1 MVNISNL
8 IFKILELAILI
19 FLIYIKKDDLEEV
32 YGEEFNKK
40 YPNNLNKF
48 LYVFI
53 LFLCLLFFTLRGIDS
68 WLYNAFTNL
77 ILMLISIIFLLKS
90 KEYIKSVKLR
100 KYAIKELLLSA
111 IIIIVI
117 LKYFLIEAF
126 SKII

>member
-8 IFKILELAILI
+8 IFKILELAIFI

-53 LFLCLLFFTLRGIDS
+53 LFLCLLFFILRGIDS

-77 ILMLISIIFLLKS
+77 ILMLISMIFLLKS
-90 KEYIKSVKLR
+90 KEYMKSVKLR

>member
-8 IFKILELAILI
+8 IFKILELAIFI

-53 LFLCLLFFTLRGIDS
+53 LFLCLLFFILRGIDA

-77 ILMLISIIFLLKS
+77 ILMLISMIFLLKS
-90 KEYIKSVKLR
+90 KEYMKSVKLR

-117 LKYFLIEAF
+117 LKYFLIEVF
-126 SKII
+126 SKVI